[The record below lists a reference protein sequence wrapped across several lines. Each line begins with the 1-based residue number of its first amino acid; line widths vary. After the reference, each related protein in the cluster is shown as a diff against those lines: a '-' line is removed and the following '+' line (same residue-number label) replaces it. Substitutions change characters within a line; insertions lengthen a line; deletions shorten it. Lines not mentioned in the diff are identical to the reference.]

1 MTASPPEH
9 RINLRLPAEVF
20 EAIEKLRH
28 EGNGKLSYNAWVELA
43 IEEKIQRDRLREAPI
58 PRPGEAQRTF
68 YEFFA
73 GGGMARLG
81 LGANWFCLFANDFDL
96 DKARAYRENWEGGT
110 ELIVEDVAKL
120 EASQL
125 PGAAD
130 LAWASFPCQD
140 LSVAGNS
147 AGLIDASDAA
157 PTRSGSFWSFWRL
170 LNSLAAEQRRPKV
183 VALENVCGVLT
194 SNEGRHFAAIGAAFV
209 RAGYKFG
216 AVVVDAKHF
225 VPQSRPRV
233 FIIGVQEQLFIA
245 PTLVA
250 EEPIEQWHTE
260 AVKTAYGRLAKDV
273 QRHWIWWKL
282 PPPPARTTRFAD
294 LIEEAPQGVEWHSDA
309 ETKRLLSLMS
319 PRNRKKVEQA
329 QKSGGL
335 HVGGV
340 YRRTRKV
347 EGKKKRVQRAEVRFD
362 DIAGC
367 LRTPSGGSSR
377 QLILVVHKNKVRS
390 RLLSPREAARLMGLP
405 DTYVLPRNY
414 NDAYHLCGDGVAAP
428 AVRFVAEHLLEPLV
442 DNNRAQVLLPLQAA

>member
-1 MTASPPEH
+1 MTAPPPEH
-9 RINLRLPAEVF
+9 RINLRLRAEVF
-20 EAIEKLRH
+20 EEIEKLRH
-28 EGNGKLSYNAWVELA
+28 EGNGKLSYNAWVERA
-43 IEEKIQRDRLREAPI
+43 IEEKIQRDRVRETALPQ
-58 PRPGEAQRTF
+58 PGEGQRTF

-81 LGANWFCLFANDFDL
+81 LGPNWFCLFANDIDL
-96 DKARAYRENWEGGT
+96 DKARAYRENWEGGA
-110 ELIVEDVAKL
+110 ELVVEDVAKL
-120 EASQL
+120 TPGNL
-125 PGAAD
+125 PGTAD

-140 LSVAGNS
+140 LSVAGNN
-147 AGLIDASDAA
+147 AGLVDGSDAA
-157 PTRSGSFWSFWRL
+157 LTRSGTFWKFWRL
-170 LNSLAAEQRRPKV
+170 LNRLASEERKPKV
-183 VALENVCGVLT
+183 VVLENVCGVLT
-194 SNEGRHFAAIGAAFV
+194 SNEGRDFAAIGAAFV

-216 AVVVDAKHF
+216 AVVIDAKLF

-233 FIIGVQEQLFIA
+233 FIVGVQQQMFVA
-245 PTLVA
+245 PALVT
-250 EEPIEQWHTE
+250 EEPDERWHTG
-260 AVKTAYGRLAKDV
+260 AMKAAYGQLAEDV
-273 QRHWIWWKL
+273 RRQWIWWTL
-282 PPPPARTTRFAD
+282 PTPPARTTRFAD
-294 LIEEAPQGVEWHSDA
+294 LIEESPQGVDWHSDA

-329 QKSGGL
+329 QKSGKL

-347 EGKKKRVQRAEVRFD
+347 EGKRKRVQRAEVRFD

-405 DTYVLPRNY
+405 DTYCLPRNY
-414 NDAYHLCGDGVAAP
+414 NDAYYLCGDGVVAP

-442 DNNRAQVLLPLQAA
+442 DNNRAQVLLPLRAA